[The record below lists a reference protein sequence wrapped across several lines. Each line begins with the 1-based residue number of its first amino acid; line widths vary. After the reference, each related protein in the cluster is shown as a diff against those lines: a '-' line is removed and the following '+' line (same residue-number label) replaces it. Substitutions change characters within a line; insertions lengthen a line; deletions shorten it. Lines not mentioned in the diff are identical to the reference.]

1 MRAQLRLFTL
11 AAACAAALLFA
22 HMALTL
28 ATGLPAVLER
38 TQP

>member
-1 MRAQLRLFTL
+1 MRTL
-11 AAACAAALLFA
+11 TLCATCALTLTFA

-38 TQP
+38 TLP